1 MHTMTLK
8 IQTKAQL
15 KRANTEVINL
25 LNIQILKWPI

>member
-8 IQTKAQL
+8 IQAKAQL
-15 KRANTEVINL
+15 KRSNTEVINL